1 MKKQY
6 LAFLLISG
14 LMLSTAYANL
24 GVQKG
29 GCGPDSAEGGGGGSG
44 NGGGSGGA
52 GGSGAGGSGGAL
64 MPMRLQKL
72 GGGYGYGGGYG
83 GGSSGSDSSGDSA
96 PGETQ
101 ADCPCNGCEGTVCP
115 NQGAGSASPGSAG
128 SAPGHSG
135 PSAVVKTKNGSVDV
149 SISFGS
155 PATENIGV
163 TGYFSIYAEK
173 PSSVIFSPQML
184 QYNNPL
190 LNRISQNV
198 INSSYKDSIGIAYAT
213 APNTRA
219 AANNGA
225 GVIAGANNDFQGGYG
240 ENVISNSLP
249 SGITHQVQMIGANR
263 QAMTFDFSPDNSTA
277 SMSGESAHMGYK
289 MQMVNQNG
297 EPVTSSPY
305 YYDLYLGRGSF
316 VRYQVS
322 TGFPVSYHTPSGRVL
337 KNSAASVG
345 LEAVYDADGT
355 IRQIWSL
362 ADGLAD
368 VVITAIGASYEI
380 RFYLP
385 SQVGAKA
392 DGVYQVTGTPYMTL
406 KIEKGESQAEVNI
419 TKTVG
424 GVSTLTLYR
433 YSYAAEGWIVYYPD
447 DLAVNSK
454 STSYDNSHTIRTVS
468 EVLKTPDGQVA
479 KKIQK
484 VYQKH
489 NFGDRLMS
497 STLDPDGLNL
507 RSSYTYYTN
516 SNQKGSYGKKATQS
530 LADGSWTT
538 YQYNNDGWETV
549 LISPWLN
556 GEFNSAAAQNVATY
570 LSYTPLDSRD
580 VLVPEDK
587 RPRTIEQK
595 ILGIT
600 TRKEF
605 RAYYF
610 EDNAYVEVQEI
621 GTTQAAQW
629 GDASNLRTVWK
640 YYPKGEC
647 TSASAGR
654 LKQLIK
660 PDGTTETHSYEYGN
674 LQQNASDGTVTFT
687 PGTGNAV
694 REYIVYGTTESPDGI
709 AYKTSREERLFNE
722 YGDRIYTAA
731 QIYTG
736 SSYETAMW
744 VRNQF
749 DEQHRMLSERKSN
762 GELSEYTW
770 NCCQKESETLSDGTQ
785 YLYTYDALL
794 RMVSKTK
801 VGIGDQP
808 DQVTTYQYNAANQVV
823 NETTT
828 SGELSESIS
837 REYNLAGL
845 KIKETDKIGLVTTYE
860 YIPGINIGSNRH
872 GLILSSLLPGG
883 FTQIDSAN
891 CDKSSASFTG
901 NASVPIYYKQGVNK
915 NGFIWNREL
924 IGSDNSQRKKTT
936 IIGFNGKIDS
946 IIRTGYGGDI
956 AEQYCYNNKNQLI
969 KYSRTGLAPMVYEY
983 TPLGDIGRLGLDVD
997 SNGSLELSS
1006 SDRIVDITNEY
1017 IQSNGWW
1024 KRNTK
1029 KTYATANSE
1038 IATVISV
1045 EKERLSEFESGLVAE
1060 KHLQDVYGNITIL
1073 KTVFNRFSKKITA
1086 SVWEPNSTIPYQKEI
1101 INGML
1106 IAEQNKYNS
1115 TTTYNYDNLSR
1126 LISITTPRIGT
1137 TTLSYHSQNGKK
1149 GCLATITDPAG
1160 NSLSF
1165 DYDINSGRKIWEK
1178 NAQNQYIRYAYNSYG
1193 QVIKIWGNTQYP
1205 LEFEYDSLGQQI
1217 VMKTYR
1223 TGSNW
1228 GNTEWPG
1235 QSIIGDVTSW
1245 DYDAASGLV
1254 VSKTDA
1260 ALKSVNYT
1268 YTVDG
1273 KLATRTWARGIV
1285 TNYSYDSATGQLLK
1299 VDYADDTPD
1308 ITYTYNRLGQLASVQ
1323 DAAGTRTF
1331 GYNTT
1336 FDRISETIN
1345 GIYNKVLAYHYASEG
1360 VKGRYLGFSLDNAV
1374 NSTYSYDSY
1383 GRLTQISGFGESFQY
1398 SYLAN
1403 SELLENLTRPN
1414 GVTTHW
1420 NYEAHRDL
1428 ITQVANGSISTFN
1441 YVNDA
1446 QGRRTSMSRSGSAF
1460 TVPDILT
1467 YSYNDRSEVIS
1478 AQSNTNSAYNYHYN
1492 YDPIGNRTTATLG
1505 GVNWNYTSNNLNQ
1518 YTRLAF
1524 GNTVQEPTYDA
1535 DGNMLVRSGWT
1546 LSWNGENRLT
1556 GATKNDIKLQFSY
1569 DYLGRRIS
1577 KKIYNKESLSQSIAF
1592 VYDNYKLIEEL
1603 DSLNNNITL
1612 RKYIWQPN
1620 PLHDTLLMMY
1630 DAIGDQAYY
1639 YLCDGNKNIS
1649 EIINENSEIVAHYEY
1664 TPWGKIISSTNNLLT
1679 TNPFCFSSEYYDE
1692 ETNLICYNY
1701 RYYAPELGRWISQD
1715 PQGEAGGVNL
1725 YNFIDN
1731 GIVNY
1736 YDNLGLERKFTPDSQ
1751 YCQSLKRRM
1760 DNILKEI
1767 EQRQKDLDDNPQ
1779 GLPETCPGD
1788 DTKPRLSREGHRRII
1803 QKLHDQYRTNYNT
1816 YTNRCGG
1823 PPNGYAPVLVIDP
1836 KYLPTPVAYQPLPW
1850 WARGGNII
1858 DNTIDITGK
1867 VSTVT
1872 GLVALGTA
1880 AYFSGAGAPAG
1891 SSAFGAAVK
1900 TAIQIFS
1907 KGATVAPAL

>member
-1 MKKQY
+1 M
-6 LAFLLISG
+6 
-14 LMLSTAYANL
+14 
-24 GVQKG
+24 
-29 GCGPDSAEGGGGGSG
+29 
-44 NGGGSGGA
+44 
-52 GGSGAGGSGGAL
+52 
-64 MPMRLQKL
+64 
-72 GGGYGYGGGYG
+72 
-83 GGSSGSDSSGDSA
+83 
-96 PGETQ
+96 
-101 ADCPCNGCEGTVCP
+101 
-115 NQGAGSASPGSAG
+115 
-128 SAPGHSG
+128 
-135 PSAVVKTKNGSVDV
+135 
-149 SISFGS
+149 
-155 PATENIGV
+155 

-297 EPVTSSPY
+297 EPVTSNPY

-424 GVSTLTLYR
+424 GISTLTLYR

-484 VYQKH
+484 VYQKY

-516 SNQKGSYGKKATQS
+516 SSQKGSYGKKATES

-660 PDGTTETHSYEYGN
+660 PDGTTENHSYEYGN

-744 VRNQF
+744 IRNQF
-749 DEQHRMLSERKSN
+749 DEQHRMLSERKNN

-837 REYNLAGL
+837 REYNQAGL
-845 KIKETDKIGLVTTYE
+845 KIKETDKAGLVTSIAYSA
-860 YIPGINIGSNRH
+860 GVNSGANRH
-872 GLILSSLLPGG
+872 GGILSITLPGG
-883 FTQIDSAN
+883 YTQVYTSF
-891 CDKSSASFTG
+891 CDQNNSSLTG
-901 NASVPIYYKQGVNK
+901 NALVPIYYQHGVNS
-915 NGFIWNREL
+915 NGQLWKSEL
-924 IGSDNSQRKKTT
+924 IGSEDSLRRKTLT
-936 IIGFNGKIDS
+936 LNLNGEPSS
-946 IIRTGYGGDI
+946 IVKAGYNGNVT
-956 AEQYCYNNKNQLI
+956 EYYSYNEKNQLV
-969 KYSRTGLAPMVYEY
+969 KFVKTGFAPIIINYDSFGHPNQIGLDINSNDILELASSDLIIDIDYEY
-983 TPLGDIGRLGLDVD
+983 VQD
-997 SNGSLELSS
+997 
-1006 SDRIVDITNEY
+1006 
-1017 IQSNGWW
+1017 NGWW
-1024 KRNTK
+1024 KKSTR
-1029 KTYATANSE
+1029 KTYGTTNSE
-1038 IATVISV
+1038 NATVISI
-1045 EKERLSEFESGLVAE
+1045 EKERFSGFTPSIVAERSIQDIHGNISVATTKIDRSSKKIIESVLEPDSTVKIQKILVNGLLVAE
-1060 KHLQDVYGNITIL
+1060 RDKSNLTTHYD
-1073 KTVFNRFSKKITA
+1073 
-1086 SVWEPNSTIPYQKEI
+1086 
-1101 INGML
+1101 
-1106 IAEQNKYNS
+1106 YN
-1115 TTTYNYDNLSR
+1115 DLSY
-1126 LISITTPRIGT
+1126 LISIDKPRIGT
-1137 TTLSYHSQNGKK
+1137 TTITYYSENGKK
-1149 GCLATITDPAG
+1149 GRLATITDASG

-1165 DYDINSGRKIWEK
+1165 NYDTNSGRRIWMK
-1178 NAQNQYIRYAYNSYG
+1178 NALGQYTRYAYNSLG
-1193 QVIKIWGNTQYP
+1193 LVTKVWGDSQYP
-1205 LEFEYDSLGQQI
+1205 LEFEYDNLGQQI

-1223 TGSNW
+1223 TGNNW
-1228 GNTEWPG
+1228 GSTEWPG
-1235 QSIIGDVTSW
+1235 QSIIGDVTGWS
-1245 DYDAASGLV
+1245 YDAASGLV

-1273 KLATRTWARGIV
+1273 KLASRTWARGIV

-1299 VDYADDTPD
+1299 VDYADATPD
-1308 ITYTYNRLGQLASVQ
+1308 ITYTYNRLGQLATVQ

-1331 GYNTT
+1331 GYNAT

-1345 GIYNKVLAYHYASEG
+1345 GIYNKVLTYHYASEG

-1383 GRLTQISGFGESFQY
+1383 GRLNQISGLGGSFQY
-1398 SYLAN
+1398 SYLTD

-1414 GVTTHW
+1414 GVSTQW

-1428 ITQVANGSISTFN
+1428 ITQVANGNISTFD

-1446 QGRRTSMSRSGSAF
+1446 LGRRTSMSRSGSAF
-1460 TVPDILT
+1460 TVPDIL
-1467 YSYNDRSEVIS
+1467 SYGYNNRSEVILV
-1478 AQSNTNSAYNYHYN
+1478 QSNTNSAYNYHYN
-1492 YDPIGNRTTATLG
+1492 YDPIGNRTTATLA
-1505 GVNWNYTSNNLNQ
+1505 GVNWDYTSNNLNQ
-1518 YTRLAF
+1518 YTKLVF
-1524 GNTVQEPTYDA
+1524 GDTVQEPTYDD
-1535 DGNMLVRSGWT
+1535 DGNMLTCMGWT
-1546 LSWNGENRLT
+1546 QVWNGENRLSET
-1556 GATKNDIKLQFSY
+1556 VKGNVRLQFTY
-1569 DYLGRRIS
+1569 DYLGRRIE
-1577 KKIYNKESLSQSIAF
+1577 KKVFNGAELEQHIRF
-1592 VYDNYKLIEEL
+1592 VYDGYLLIEEL
-1603 DSLNNNITL
+1603 NALDENAEIC
-1612 RKYIWQPN
+1612 KYTWQN
-1620 PLHDTLLMMY
+1620 GLKSKKNLLSVY
-1630 DAIGDQAYY
+1630 DATDNTHYFFNYDANQ
-1639 YLCDGNKNIS
+1639 NIS
-1649 EIINENSEIVAHYEY
+1649 EITNALGEIVAHYEY
-1664 TPWGKIISSTNNLLT
+1664 SPFGKIIVSEGTYADKNH
-1679 TNPFCFSSEYYDE
+1679 FKFSCEYYDK
-1692 ETNLICYNY
+1692 ETNLIYYNF
-1701 RYYAPELGRWISQD
+1701 RYYNSDLGRWLSRD
-1715 PQGEAGGVNL
+1715 PFEELGGNNL
-1725 YNFIDN
+1725 YGFVKNN
-1731 GIVNY
+1731 PTNY
-1736 YDNLGLERKFTPDSQ
+1736 VDVLGLFEDDGRVLALAIQGRYEDIGREAEARANAAMAEARNSSVGIFIQNYQDARSYGDGIGESIFYAGNLAFNPLVGLFEAYLGEVIANPCER
-1751 YCQSLKRRM
+1751 
-1760 DNILKEI
+1760 
-1767 EQRQKDLDDNPQ
+1767 
-1779 GLPETCPGD
+1779 G
-1788 DTKPRLSREGHRRII
+1788 RLLAAWERF
-1803 QKLHDQYRTNYNT
+1803 L
-1816 YTNRCGG
+1816 
-1823 PPNGYAPVLVIDP
+1823 
-1836 KYLPTPVAYQPLPW
+1836 
-1850 WARGGNII
+1850 RG
-1858 DNTIDITGK
+1858 
-1867 VSTVT
+1867 
-1872 GLVALGTA
+1872 
-1880 AYFSGAGAPAG
+1880 G
-1891 SSAFGAAVK
+1891 SSAFETAMFAYMGSMLGRPTPEVFANQRVRHYTTLQGLNGIKKDGAIKASRPVDDPGVHFF
-1900 TAIQIFS
+1900 TAPFPKSFEEAKKQSGAFGTGHYVEFDLPPNS
-1907 KGATVAPAL
+1907 VFTSNKGFTPTGGKPLDLSGLNPRYR

>member
-29 GCGPDSAEGGGGGSG
+29 GCGPDSAEGGGDGSG

-52 GGSGAGGSGGAL
+52 GGGGAGGGGGGAL
-64 MPMRLQKL
+64 KPMRLPKL

-83 GGSSGSDSSGDSA
+83 GGSSGSDSSSGSA

-297 EPVTSSPY
+297 EPVTSNPY

-419 TKTVG
+419 TKTVS

-484 VYQKH
+484 VYQKY

-516 SNQKGSYGKKATQS
+516 SSQKGSYGKKATQS

-660 PDGTTETHSYEYGN
+660 PDGTTETHSYKYGN

-744 VRNQF
+744 IRNQF
-749 DEQHRMLSERKSN
+749 DEQHRMLSERKNN

-837 REYNLAGL
+837 REYNQAGL
-845 KIKETDKIGLVTTYE
+845 KIKETDKAGLVTSIAYSA
-860 YIPGINIGSNRH
+860 GVNSGANRH
-872 GLILSSLLPGG
+872 GQQVTVIMPGG
-883 FTQIDSAN
+883 FTLTGMKY
-891 CDKSSASFTG
+891 CDGSDESITGTVTISS
-901 NASVPIYYKQGVNK
+901 YYRYGVDE
-915 NGFIWNREL
+915 NGSIWKREL
-924 IGSDNSQRKKTT
+924 TGSPDSLRRKT
-936 IIGFNGKIDS
+936 ITLNLTGQVAS
-946 IIRTGYGGDI
+946 IINSGYNGNV
-956 AEQYCYNNKNQLI
+956 EEHFYYNIKNQLTGII
-969 KYSRTGLAPMVYEY
+969 KTGSAPLLIEY
-983 TPLGDIGRLGLDVD
+983 NSLGEQVRIGLDVD
-997 SNGSLELSS
+997 VNGSLELSS
-1006 SDRIVDITNEY
+1006 NDRILDMNNEY
-1017 IQSNGWW
+1017 VQENGWW
-1024 KRNTK
+1024 KKSTN
-1029 KTYATANSE
+1029 KTYGITGSAD
-1038 IATVISV
+1038 ATVISIN
-1045 EKERLSEFESGLVAE
+1045 KERFSGFASGVAAE
-1060 KHLQDVYGNITIL
+1060 LQLQDIHGNATVLTEMLDRANKQITESAL
-1073 KTVFNRFSKKITA
+1073 EPDSAVAVQKVTVNGLLISERSK
-1086 SVWEPNSTIPYQKEI
+1086 SN
-1101 INGML
+1101 L
-1106 IAEQNKYNS
+1106 
-1115 TTTYNYDNLSR
+1115 TTTYGYDALSR
-1126 LISITTPRIGT
+1126 LVTITKPRIGT
-1137 TTLSYHSQNGKK
+1137 TTIAYHSDTGKK
-1149 GCLATITDPAG
+1149 GLPATITDAAG
-1160 NSLSF
+1160 NTTIYDF
-1165 DYDINSGRKIWEK
+1165 DTSSGRLLWQK
-1178 NAQNQYIRYAYNSYG
+1178 NAMGKYTRYAYNSYG
-1193 QVIKIWGNTQYP
+1193 QITRIWGDTQYP
-1205 LEFEYDSLGQQI
+1205 LEFEYDNLGQQI

-1223 TGSNW
+1223 TGNNW
-1228 GNTEWPG
+1228 GSTEWPG
-1235 QSIIGDVTSW
+1235 QSIIGDITGWS
-1245 DYDAASGLV
+1245 YDAASGLI

-1273 KLATRTWARGIV
+1273 KLASRTWARGIV

-1308 ITYTYNRLGQLASVQ
+1308 ITYTYNRLGQLATVQ

-1331 GYNTT
+1331 GYNAT

-1345 GIYNKVLAYHYASEG
+1345 GIYNKVLTYHYASEG

-1383 GRLTQISGFGESFQY
+1383 GRLNQINGLGGSFQY

-1414 GVTTHW
+1414 GVSTQW

-1428 ITQVANGSISTFN
+1428 ITQVANGSVSTFD

-1446 QGRRTSMSRSGSAF
+1446 LGRRTSMSRSGSAF

-1467 YSYNDRSEVIS
+1467 YGYNDRSEVIS
-1478 AQSNTNSAYNYHYN
+1478 AQSNTNSTYNYHYN
-1492 YDPIGNRTTATLG
+1492 YDPIGNRTTATLAG
-1505 GVNWNYTSNNLNQ
+1505 TNWNYTSNNLNQ
-1518 YTRLAF
+1518 YTQLAF
-1524 GNTVQEPTYDA
+1524 GDTVQKTTYDA
-1535 DGNMLVRSGWT
+1535 DGNMLTRSGWT
-1546 LSWNGENRLT
+1546 QSWNGENRMIET
-1556 GATKNDIKLQFSY
+1556 IKDDVKLQFAY
-1569 DYLGRRIS
+1569 DYMGRRIE
-1577 KKIYNKESLSQSIAF
+1577 KKVYNGEVLTKHLRF
-1592 VYDNYKLIEEL
+1592 VYNGYKLSEEL
-1603 DSLNNNITL
+1603 DAQNENATL
-1612 RKYIWQPN
+1612 RKYTWQEGVGLDV
-1620 PLHDTLLMMY
+1620 PLSVY
-1630 DAIGDQAYY
+1630 DAEETATYFYTTDA
-1639 YLCDGNKNIS
+1639 NKNVS
-1649 EIINENSEIVAHYEY
+1649 EVTDSEGNIVAHYAY
-1664 TPWGKIISSTNNLLT
+1664 APFGKQTIAMGIYANS
-1679 TNPFCFSSEYYDE
+1679 NPFRFSSEYFDT
-1692 ETNLICYNY
+1692 ETELIYYNY
-1701 RYYAPELGRWISQD
+1701 RYYSLDLGRWLSKDLI
-1715 PQGEAGGVNL
+1715 GEKGGFNL
-1725 YNFIDN
+1725 YIMVNNSSVNSIDYLGLNPWGAAFGIPEDYARQQHLLQDMPPIPDNSFHTGRNMKNKCPQKIPGFDSQCPNKDSRVGEKFDYGNSNLYTYEGRPSLHGGFRTFRGTGLSNAGSQCTYDEDGNLMDTGPNQGTYDYFPPFDGN
-1731 GIVNY
+1731 GINFWNLALHFATDVVPHFFSNNY
-1736 YDNLGLERKFTPDSQ
+1736 TGNQTTILE
-1751 YCQSLKRRM
+1751 
-1760 DNILKEI
+1760 
-1767 EQRQKDLDDNPQ
+1767 
-1779 GLPETCPGD
+1779 
-1788 DTKPRLSREGHRRII
+1788 
-1803 QKLHDQYRTNYNT
+1803 
-1816 YTNRCGG
+1816 
-1823 PPNGYAPVLVIDP
+1823 
-1836 KYLPTPVAYQPLPW
+1836 
-1850 WARGGNII
+1850 
-1858 DNTIDITGK
+1858 
-1867 VSTVT
+1867 
-1872 GLVALGTA
+1872 
-1880 AYFSGAGAPAG
+1880 
-1891 SSAFGAAVK
+1891 
-1900 TAIQIFS
+1900 
-1907 KGATVAPAL
+1907 

>member
-29 GCGPDSAEGGGGGSG
+29 GCGPDSAEGGGDGSG

-52 GGSGAGGSGGAL
+52 GGGGAGGGGGGAL
-64 MPMRLQKL
+64 KPMRLPKL

-83 GGSSGSDSSGDSA
+83 GGSSGSDSSGGSA

-101 ADCPCNGCEGTVCP
+101 ADCPCNGCTATPCT

-128 SAPGHSG
+128 SAPGHNG
-135 PSAVVKTKNGSVDV
+135 PSAVVKMKNGSVDV

-297 EPVTSSPY
+297 EPVTSNPY

-484 VYQKH
+484 VYQKY

-516 SNQKGSYGKKATQS
+516 SSQKGSYGKKATES

-660 PDGTTETHSYEYGN
+660 PDGTTENHSYEYGN

-744 VRNQF
+744 IRNQF
-749 DEQHRMLSERKSN
+749 DEQHRMLSERKNN

-837 REYNLAGL
+837 REYNLAGFAS
-845 KIKETDKIGLVTTYE
+845 KITDKTGLTTLFSYSA
-860 YIPGINIGSNRH
+860 GHNTGTNRH
-872 GLILSSLLPGG
+872 GQITSLTFQNGRNYIIM
-883 FTQIDSAN
+883 TY
-891 CDKSSASFTG
+891 CDNRIRSYTG
-901 NASVPIYYKQGVNK
+901 NTIVALYYFYGLNE
-915 NGFIWNREL
+915 NGHIWTQEL
-924 IGSDNSQRKKTT
+924 TGSDDSPRKKIVTRKQDGNIISIISSGYQGNVETLYTYNHKNQLVKITT
-936 IIGFNGKIDS
+936 SNLAPIIFEYNSLGAR
-946 IIRTGYGGDI
+946 IRTGLDI
-956 AEQYCYNNKNQLI
+956 DL
-969 KYSRTGLAPMVYEY
+969 
-983 TPLGDIGRLGLDVD
+983 
-997 SNGSLELSS
+997 NGSLGPASN
-1006 SDRIVDITNEY
+1006 DRILDMETVYVYDT
-1017 IQSNGWW
+1017 GWW
-1024 KRNTK
+1024 KKSTD
-1029 KTYATANSE
+1029 KTYGITGSSD
-1038 IATVISV
+1038 ATVISIN
-1045 EKERLSEFESGLVAE
+1045 KERFSGFASGVAAE
-1060 KHLQDVYGNITIL
+1060 QQLQDIHGNTTIL
-1073 KTVFNRFSKKITA
+1073 TKMFDRTNKQITESALEPDSAVAVQKVTVNGLLISERSK
-1086 SVWEPNSTIPYQKEI
+1086 SN
-1101 INGML
+1101 L
-1106 IAEQNKYNS
+1106 
-1115 TTTYNYDNLSR
+1115 TTTYGYDALSR
-1126 LISITTPRIGT
+1126 LVTITKPRIGT
-1137 TTLSYHSQNGKK
+1137 TTIAYHSDTGKK
-1149 GCLATITDPAG
+1149 GLPATITDAAG
-1160 NSLSF
+1160 NTTSYDF
-1165 DYDINSGRKIWEK
+1165 DTSSGRLLWQK
-1178 NAQNQYIRYAYNSYG
+1178 NAMGKYTRYAYNSYG
-1193 QVIKIWGNTQYP
+1193 QITRIWGDTQYP
-1205 LEFEYDSLGQQI
+1205 LEFEYDNLGQQI

-1223 TGSNW
+1223 TGNNW
-1228 GNTEWPG
+1228 GSTEWSG
-1235 QSIIGDVTSW
+1235 QSIIGDVTGWS
-1245 DYDAASGLV
+1245 YDAASGLV

-1299 VDYADDTPD
+1299 VDYADATPD
-1308 ITYTYNRLGQLASVQ
+1308 ITYTYNRLGQLATVQ

-1331 GYNTT
+1331 GYNAT

-1345 GIYNKVLAYHYASEG
+1345 GIYNKVLTYHYASEG
-1360 VKGRYLGFSLDNAV
+1360 VKGRYLGFSLDNTA

-1383 GRLTQISGFGESFQY
+1383 GRLNQINGLGGNFQY

-1403 SELLENLTRPN
+1403 SGLLENLTRPN
-1414 GVTTHW
+1414 GVSTQW

-1428 ITQVANGSISTFN
+1428 ITQVANGNVSTFD

-1446 QGRRTSMSRSGSAF
+1446 LGRRTSMSRSGSAF

-1467 YSYNDRSEVIS
+1467 YGYNDRSEVIS
-1478 AQSNTNSAYNYHYN
+1478 AQSNINSAYNYHYN
-1492 YDPIGNRTTATLG
+1492 YDPIGNRTTATLA
-1505 GVNWNYTSNNLNQ
+1505 GVNWDYISNNLNQ

-1524 GNTVQEPTYDA
+1524 GDTVQEPTYDA
-1535 DGNMLVRSGWT
+1535 DGNMLTRSGWT
-1546 LSWNGENRLT
+1546 QSWNGENRMIET
-1556 GATKNDIKLQFSY
+1556 INDDVKLQFAY
-1569 DYLGRRIS
+1569 DYMGRRIE
-1577 KKIYNKESLSQSIAF
+1577 KKVYNGDVLTKRLRF
-1592 VYDNYKLIEEL
+1592 VYNGYKLLEEL
-1603 DSLNNNITL
+1603 DAQNENATL
-1612 RKYIWQPN
+1612 RKYTWQEGVGLTV
-1620 PLHDTLLMMY
+1620 PLSIYDTLKNET
-1630 DAIGDQAYY
+1630 
-1639 YLCDGNKNIS
+1639 YLYVTDSNKNIS
-1649 EIINENSEIVAHYEY
+1649 AITDLAGTIVAQYEY
-1664 TPWGKIISSTNNLLT
+1664 SPFGMIMKQSGNYATNN
-1679 TNPFCFSSEYYDE
+1679 PFRFSGEFYDP
-1692 ETNLICYNY
+1692 ETNLIYYNY
-1701 RYYAPELGRWISQD
+1701 R
-1715 PQGEAGGVNL
+1715 
-1725 YNFIDN
+1725 F
-1731 GIVNY
+1731 
-1736 YDNLGLERKFTPDSQ
+1736 YDSNSGKW
-1751 YCQSLKRRM
+1751 
-1760 DNILKEI
+1760 
-1767 EQRQKDLDDNPQ
+1767 
-1779 GLPETCPGD
+1779 
-1788 DTKPRLSREGHRRII
+1788 LSREPLGEKANSNLSGFVKNNPIS
-1803 QKLHDQYRTNYNT
+1803 NYDLLGLLEFQWYGNW
-1816 YTNRCGG
+1816 GG
-1823 PPNGYAPVLVIDP
+1823 PGWAGGKKVDDGWNDSRNSNYIFPDNLLPPKDDLDQCYNAHDLCYENCRKKNRNCDYGLSRCFSDCDYKSILCQLNAAARNQEVFQRIQGVLGTIGLGTQGLVRDSWNEV
-1836 KYLPTPVAYQPLPW
+1836 T
-1850 WARGGNII
+1850 NII
-1858 DNTIDITGK
+1858 NSAWNT
-1867 VSTVT
+1867 VST
-1872 GLVALGTA
+1872 LW
-1880 AYFSGAGAPAG
+1880 
-1891 SSAFGAAVK
+1891 
-1900 TAIQIFS
+1900 
-1907 KGATVAPAL
+1907 

>member
-29 GCGPDSAEGGGGGSG
+29 GCGPDSAEGGGDGSG

-52 GGSGAGGSGGAL
+52 GGGGAGGSGGGAL
-64 MPMRLQKL
+64 KPMRLPGL
-72 GGGYGYGGGYG
+72 GSGYGYGGGYG
-83 GGSSGSDSSGDSA
+83 GGASGSDSSGGSA

-135 PSAVVKTKNGSVDV
+135 PSAVVKAKNGSVDV

-297 EPVTSSPY
+297 EPVTSNPY

-368 VVITAIGASYEI
+368 VVITAIGVSYEI

-484 VYQKH
+484 VYQKY

-516 SNQKGSYGKKATQS
+516 SSQKGSYGKKATQS

-640 YYPKGEC
+640 YYPQGEC

-744 VRNQF
+744 IRNQF

-837 REYNLAGL
+837 REYNQAGL
-845 KIKETDKIGLVTTYE
+845 KIKETDKAGLVTSIAYSA
-860 YIPGINIGSNRH
+860 GVNSGANRH
-872 GLILSSLLPGG
+872 GVKITVVMPGDFTLNDTKHCDGSDESL
-883 FTQIDSAN
+883 
-891 CDKSSASFTG
+891 TG
-901 NASVPIYYKQGVNK
+901 TVSVSTYYRYGVD
-915 NGFIWNREL
+915 GDGSVWGREL
-924 IGSDNSQRKKTT
+924 IGSPDSLRRKT
-936 IIGFNGKIDS
+936 ITLNLAGRVVSSISSGYNGNVEEHF
-946 IIRTGYGGDI
+946 Y
-956 AEQYCYNNKNQLI
+956 YNIKNQL
-969 KYSRTGLAPMVYEY
+969 TGITKTGSAPLLIEY
-983 TPLGDIGRLGLDVD
+983 NSLGEQVRIGLDVD
-997 SNGSLELSS
+997 ANGSLELSS
-1006 SDRIVDITNEY
+1006 NDRIWDTNNEY
-1017 IQSNGWW
+1017 VQENGWW
-1024 KRNTK
+1024 KK
-1029 KTYATANSE
+1029 SIDKTYGITGSSD
-1038 IATVISV
+1038 ATVISIN
-1045 EKERLSEFESGLVAE
+1045 KERFSGFASGVAAELQLQDIHGNATVLTEMLDRANKQITESALEPDSAVAVQKVTVNGLVISE
-1060 KHLQDVYGNITIL
+1060 
-1073 KTVFNRFSKKITA
+1073 RSK
-1086 SVWEPNSTIPYQKEI
+1086 SN
-1101 INGML
+1101 L
-1106 IAEQNKYNS
+1106 
-1115 TTTYNYDNLSR
+1115 TTTYGYDALSR
-1126 LISITTPRIGT
+1126 LVTITKSRIGT
-1137 TTLSYHSQNGKK
+1137 TTIAYHSDTGKK
-1149 GCLATITDPAG
+1149 GLPATITDAAG
-1160 NSLSF
+1160 NTTSYDF
-1165 DYDINSGRKIWEK
+1165 DTSSGRLLWQK
-1178 NAQNQYIRYAYNSYG
+1178 NAMGKYIRYAYNSYG
-1193 QVIKIWGNTQYP
+1193 QITRIWGDTQYP
-1205 LEFEYDSLGQQI
+1205 REFDYNNLGQLI
-1217 VMKTYR
+1217 MMKTYR
-1223 TGSNW
+1223 TGNDW

-1235 QSIIGDVTSW
+1235 QSIVGDITGW
-1245 DYDAASGLV
+1245 NYDAASGLV
-1254 VSKTDA
+1254 VSKIDA

-1273 KLATRTWARGIV
+1273 KLASRTWARGIV

-1308 ITYTYNRLGQLASVQ
+1308 ITYTYNRLGQLATVQ
-1323 DAAGTRTF
+1323 DAAGPRTF

-1345 GIYNKVLAYHYASEG
+1345 GIYNKVLTYAYATAG
-1360 VKGRYLGFSLDNAV
+1360 VKGRYLGFSLDNV
-1374 NSTYSYDSY
+1374 SNSTYSYDSY
-1383 GRLTQISGFGESFQY
+1383 GRLNQIDGFGGAFQY
-1398 SYLAN
+1398 TRLAD
-1403 SELLENLTRPN
+1403 SGLIENLIRPN
-1414 GVTTHW
+1414 GVNSTW
-1420 NYEAHRDL
+1420 SYEAHRNL
-1428 ITQVANGSISTFN
+1428 VTQLANGSVSTFG

-1446 QGRRTSMSRSGSAF
+1446 LGRWTSMSRGGSAF
-1460 TVPDILT
+1460 AIPDVIT
-1467 YSYNDRSEVIS
+1467 YGYNDRSEVIS
-1478 AQSNTNSAYNYHYN
+1478 ALSNVNENYHYAYN
-1492 YDPIGNRTTATLG
+1492 FDPIGNRQTATLSG
-1505 GVNWNYTSNNLNQ
+1505 TGWNYTSNNLNQ
-1518 YTRLAF
+1518 YTALLF
-1524 GNTVQEPTYDA
+1524 GGMTQNPTYDF
-1535 DGNMLVRSGWT
+1535 DGNMLIRDGWT
-1546 LSWNGENRLT
+1546 QTWNGENRLIET
-1556 GATKNDIKLQFSY
+1556 IKGDTRLTFAY
-1569 DYLGRRIS
+1569 DYMGRRVE
-1577 KKIYNKESLSQSIAF
+1577 KKVYNGETVTKHLRF
-1592 VYDNYKLIEEL
+1592 VYNGYKLAEEL
-1603 DSLNNNITL
+1603 NALDDNATL
-1612 RKYIWQPN
+1612 RKYTWQDGIDLDV
-1620 PLHDTLLMMY
+1620 PLSVHDATANATY
-1630 DAIGDQAYY
+1630 FYTTDA
-1639 YLCDGNKNIS
+1639 NKNVS
-1649 EIINENSEIVAHYEY
+1649 ELTDGSGAVVAHYEY
-1664 TPWGKIISSTNNLLT
+1664 APFGAQTIATGAYAAA
-1679 TNPFCFSSEYYDE
+1679 NPFRFSSEYYDP
-1692 ETNLICYNY
+1692 ETKLIYYNY
-1701 RYYAPELGRWISQD
+1701 RYYDPQLGRWLSRD
-1715 PQGEAGGVNL
+1715 PIGEEGGWNL
-1725 YNFIDN
+1725 YGMVKNNLISFSD
-1731 GIVNY
+1731 Y
-1736 YDNLGLERKFTPDSQ
+1736 LGLEVPAMDSVTANPSVATGMNLTRGMGFKDVAKRMLLDGLKNLLKPLLDLLQPCSEDKPATEESDSSTEETNKDKVKPKDPMDDYPTDPDDWTPPENVREETKTKDNTGGRHRQ
-1751 YCQSLKRRM
+1751 WKDKETGKTVRRW
-1760 DNILKEI
+1760 DKEGR
-1767 EQRQKDLDDNPQ
+1767 ENGKERPAHWHDYTKDD
-1779 GLPETCPGD
+1779 GST
-1788 DTKPRLSREGHRRII
+1788 HI
-1803 QKLHDQYRTNYNT
+1803 
-1816 YTNRCGG
+1816 
-1823 PPNGYAPVLVIDP
+1823 PPN
-1836 KYLPTPVAYQPLPW
+1836 
-1850 WARGGNII
+1850 R
-1858 DNTIDITGK
+1858 
-1867 VSTVT
+1867 
-1872 GLVALGTA
+1872 
-1880 AYFSGAGAPAG
+1880 
-1891 SSAFGAAVK
+1891 
-1900 TAIQIFS
+1900 
-1907 KGATVAPAL
+1907 